1 MNDLSGMKKEDI
13 GDMQDTLELGEIRQQ
28 LQQQEMD
35 LLEHINE
42 EKARQQGNTINPD
55 RSDLAQSYDMRQRRS
70 AMLTRLEN
78 QLEQVRGALNRLDEG
93 TYGNCENCGEPILPA
108 RLRAMPQATL
118 CIDCQ
123 EKLERS

>member
-1 MNDLSGMKKEDI
+1 MNDLSGMTKEDI

-28 LQQQEMD
+28 LEQQEMD
-35 LLEHINE
+35 LLEHIDE

-78 QLEQVRGALNRLDEG
+78 QLEQVRAALNRLNEG

-123 EKLERS
+123 EKMERR

>member
-1 MNDLSGMKKEDI
+1 MNDLSGMTKEDI

-28 LQQQEMD
+28 LEQQEMD
-35 LLEHINE
+35 LLEHIDE

-78 QLEQVRGALNRLDEG
+78 QLEQVRAALNRLDEG

-123 EKLERS
+123 EKMERR

>member
-1 MNDLSGMKKEDI
+1 MR
-13 GDMQDTLELGEIRQQ
+13 DTLELEEIRQ
-28 LQQQEMD
+28 LLEQQETD

-42 EKARQQGNTINPD
+42 EKARQQGDTINPD
-55 RSDLAQSYDMRQRRS
+55 RSDLAQSYDIRQRRL

-78 QLEQVRGALNRLDEG
+78 QLEQVRAALNRLDEG
-93 TYGNCENCGEPILPA
+93 TYGNCENCGEPIQPA

-123 EKLERS
+123 EKMERR